1 MDTGVVI
8 SIGALLIS
16 FIGLILNSRKDTR
29 QDAAANAIIQTKLDS
44 LITGVD
50 DIRVEMRTMR
60 DTIGD
65 HGERL
70 ARVDA
75 RAQSNT
81 HRLDALEG
89 KRTEGD

>member
-1 MDTGVVI
+1 METGIVV
-8 SIGALLIS
+8 SLGALLIS
-16 FIGLILNSRKDTR
+16 IIGLLMSGRKDTR
-29 QDAAANAIIQTKLDS
+29 SDAAANAIIQTKLDS

-70 ARVDA
+70 ARVEA

-81 HRLDALEG
+81 HRLDVLEG
-89 KRTEGD
+89 KRDAS